1 MIFVRV
7 CFVCGERVSRVV
19 GVRGLES
26 RSRSA
31 LVNGWVGLGL
41 KFSALS
47 LLRTHTLTLTNARTY
62 AHARAYCQSLFQ
74 SHSRTRNKKKQ
85 IDRAS

>member
-31 LVNGWVGLGL
+31 LVIGLGW
-41 KFSALS
+41 
-47 LLRTHTLTLTNARTY
+47 
-62 AHARAYCQSLFQ
+62 
-74 SHSRTRNKKKQ
+74 
-85 IDRAS
+85 D